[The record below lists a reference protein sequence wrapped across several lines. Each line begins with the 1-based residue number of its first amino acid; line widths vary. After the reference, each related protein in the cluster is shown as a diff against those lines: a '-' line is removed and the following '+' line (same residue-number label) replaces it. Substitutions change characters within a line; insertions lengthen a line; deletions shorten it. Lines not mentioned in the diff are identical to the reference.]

1 MVSWFPAYEAA
12 KAFTEMRNSP
22 EPILHLVHPH
32 PVSWSTL
39 ITPIAK
45 QLDAQL
51 VSYDEWLAALEASV
65 ETGTGSA
72 DELEAMAENPA
83 LRILP
88 FFRYHKGTNTLG
100 REALGFVALS
110 TEKATRVS
118 GTLATLP
125 QLDAGRTVSWVERW
139 RKTKFL

>member
-45 QLDAQL
+45 QLDARL

-65 ETGTGSA
+65 ATGSA
-72 DELEAMAENPA
+72 VELEAMAANPA

-88 FFRYHKGTNTLG
+88 FFRSQKGTNTLG

-125 QLDAGRTVSWVERW
+125 QLDAGRAVSWVEGW